1 MIKTA
6 SVPIK
11 GMHCRSCELLIEGE
25 LCSIE
30 GIKKVEVSQKRGLAE
45 VAYEGKLNY
54 EAVGSAIEG
63 AGYSI
68 GLPEKKPLFT
78 RDFNVYQEILVFLRS
93 EEHTSEL
100 QSHSN

>member
-25 LCSIE
+25 LCSLE
-30 GIKKVEVSQKRGLAE
+30 GVKKVAVSQKKGLAE
-45 VAYEGKLNY
+45 IAYKGNLNY
-54 EAVGSAIEG
+54 EAVNSTIEG

-78 RDFNVYQEILVFLRS
+78 RDFNIYQEIIIFFLNAKSFR
-93 EEHTSEL
+93 T
-100 QSHSN
+100 